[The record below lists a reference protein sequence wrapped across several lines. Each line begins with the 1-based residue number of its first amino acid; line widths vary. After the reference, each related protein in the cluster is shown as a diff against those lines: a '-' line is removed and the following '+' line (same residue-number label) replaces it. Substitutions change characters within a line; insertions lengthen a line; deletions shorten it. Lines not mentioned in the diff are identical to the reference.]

1 MPRNSASFFS
11 FVILLDGVLDVGVR
25 QHVGPE
31 RSYLMRVVDLHNV
44 ELLYDLGVY
53 VYLLHLEDW
62 YDLLAKI
69 DGDQVVQRSQ
79 GLDLLINL

>member
-1 MPRNSASFFS
+1 
-11 FVILLDGVLDVGVR
+11 
-25 QHVGPE
+25 
-31 RSYLMRVVDLHNV
+31 MRVVDLHNV

-79 GLDLLINL
+79 GLDLLIDL